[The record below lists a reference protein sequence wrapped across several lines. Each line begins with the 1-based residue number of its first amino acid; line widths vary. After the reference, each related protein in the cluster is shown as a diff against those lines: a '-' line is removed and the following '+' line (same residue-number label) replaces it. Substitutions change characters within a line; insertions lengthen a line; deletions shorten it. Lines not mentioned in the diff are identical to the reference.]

1 MEHRSQK
8 QMETWLRAVC
18 ADADHRGL
26 PALKPLLEA
35 LAQSTVALREADRTA
50 REAAAAAAG
59 AGQAT
64 VTAGG
69 TETTE

>member
-1 MEHRSQK
+1 MDHRSQK

-50 REAAAAAAG
+50 REAAAAAGEPGEAP
-59 AGQAT
+59 T
-64 VTAGG
+64 TASG